1 MLQNSRGAHQ
11 DETDIS
17 TPELVQNMLEVKDRL
32 SRSNPSQKKK
42 LWWRVLVGVLYGAL
56 VVTIIWDLSRVVG
69 GGYPADT
76 VPRRNHTT
84 TQ

>member
-17 TPELVQNMLEVKDRL
+17 TPELVQNMLEVEDGF

-42 LWWRVLVGVLYGAL
+42 LWRRVLVGIVCGAL
-56 VVTIIWDLSRVVG
+56 VVTIIWDLSRLVG
-69 GGYPADT
+69 GGSVLGPQAKD
-76 VPRRNHTT
+76 H
-84 TQ
+84 